1 VTSVDPEVAPAEL
14 QQFLGDQLRHTDHDD
29 FGFDTRNSSRRDRHP
44 TDRHRM
50 WSETMISAAQIRAL
64 FLVAVFLLL
73 GSACAAPPEPLVRHG
88 APPRPV
94 IDPTQPCIRETPPRL
109 ASDRTAGADV
119 RASFDSASNTIVVSA
134 GEGITLPT
142 LSRAIGTPA
151 ALREVAPGEWLLAA
165 NLHVHAGASLRI
177 AAPDVRWLK
186 VSSSPTGFV
195 SITALGGGL
204 DVDGS
209 CITSWDEARGQVDS
223 DHADGRS
230 FVLARSGARMTIQ
243 QAELRYLGYGD
254 VESYGLS
261 WRTASTSGGIT
272 SSLVSHLFYG
282 LYTYEVS
289 GLVVQDNEFHDNVLY
304 GIDPHTDSRRLVI
317 ERNVV
322 HHNGKHGIILA
333 EDCTDSVIRDN
344 IVHSNEHH
352 GIVLYLRSD
361 RNLIERNHSFA
372 NAAQGVNI
380 NASVENVLR
389 GNRIYDN
396 RESGIGVG
404 QTAEATL
411 VENNQI
417 RSNQQDGIRLVSEAT
432 HTTVR
437 GNVIGENGR
446 HGVYIDGNGV
456 FDLTGNTIFGNRTGV
471 MSRSAPAEYVA
482 DNRVFDN
489 IEAEVGEG

>member
-1 VTSVDPEVAPAEL
+1 
-14 QQFLGDQLRHTDHDD
+14 
-29 FGFDTRNSSRRDRHP
+29 
-44 TDRHRM
+44 
-50 WSETMISAAQIRAL
+50 MISAAQIRAL

-73 GSACAAPPEPLVRHG
+73 GSACATPPEPLVRHQA
-88 APPRPV
+88 APSPV
-94 IDPTQPCIRETPPRL
+94 IDPARPCTREAPPG
-109 ASDRTAGADV
+109 APGDRTARADM
-119 RASFDSASNTIVVSA
+119 RASFDSASNTIVLSG
-134 GEGITLPT
+134 GEGITLPA

-165 NLHVHAGASLRI
+165 NLQVLAGASLQI
-177 AAPDVRWLK
+177 AAPEVRWLK
-186 VSSSPTGFV
+186 LSSSPSGFV
-195 SITALGGGL
+195 SVRAIGGGL

-209 CITSWDEARGQVDS
+209 CISSWDEGRGQVDS

-230 FVLARSGARMTIQ
+230 FLLARSGARMMIQ
-243 QAELRYLGYGD
+243 HAELRYLGYGN

-261 WRTASTSGGIT
+261 WRTESTTGGIT
-272 SSLVSHLFYG
+272 TSLVSHLFYG
-282 LYTYEVS
+282 LYTYEVN

-304 GIDPHTDSRRLVI
+304 GIDPHTDSHRLLI

-344 IVHSNEHH
+344 IVYSNEHH

-361 RNLIERNHSFA
+361 RNLVEGNHSFT
-372 NAAQGVNI
+372 NAAQGINI
-380 NASVENVLR
+380 NASVGNVVR
-389 GNRIYDN
+389 GNRVYDN
-396 RESGIGVG
+396 RESGVGVG

-411 VENNQI
+411 IENNQI
-417 RSNQQDGIRLVSEAT
+417 RGNQQDGVRLVSEAT
-432 HTTVR
+432 HTAVR
-437 GNVIGENGR
+437 GNVIGENAR

-456 FDLTGNTIFGNRTGV
+456 FDLAGNTIFGNRTGV
-471 MSRSAPAEYVA
+471 MLRSAPAEYVA